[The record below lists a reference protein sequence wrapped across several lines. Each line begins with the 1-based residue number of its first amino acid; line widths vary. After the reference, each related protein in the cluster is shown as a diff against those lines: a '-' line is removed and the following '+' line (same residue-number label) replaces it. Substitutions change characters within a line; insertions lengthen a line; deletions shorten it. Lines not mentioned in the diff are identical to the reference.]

1 MAIFPEQ
8 RESCS
13 ESSSEALLGCGKSQL
28 NTPFEVGIF
37 GAGWHDLRLWEG
49 RDSSGIR
56 HALRKA
62 LERATVKSDLD
73 EALVLMQ
80 W

>member
-1 MAIFPEQ
+1 
-8 RESCS
+8 
-13 ESSSEALLGCGKSQL
+13 LGCGKSQF

-37 GAGWHDLRLWEG
+37 GAMWHALRLGEG
-49 RDSSGIR
+49 RDSSDIR

-62 LERATVKSDLD
+62 SEPATLKSYLD

>member
-1 MAIFPEQ
+1 MCIWRCTMAIFPEQ

-37 GAGWHDLRLWEG
+37 GAG
-49 RDSSGIR
+49 
-56 HALRKA
+56 
-62 LERATVKSDLD
+62 RATVKSDLD